1 MGKFSKEFEENQIKK
16 LKRCYINYNDM
27 KEQIKAKYAE
37 LDQVQDKNKFIDKAT
52 TDFVTSLNIE
62 LKKVITSYNHQE
74 KEIKLI
80 MNSLLHN
87 RNNYNSYVLVQI
99 QKEYQEMVNVSEIT
113 LHLVKFSYYNLLSLQ
128 KLLSKFDKI
137 FCVDIKYNYIQSKI
151 EEKGKAL
158 LYILKFRIV
167 NEVTALIEDLLKV
180 LELVIKKGK
189 FAPKDIPECP
199 SLSLSSNKMSGLIE
213 AGSDISSEEK
223 ITNEQVLSLIT
234 KQKKLIDDNMKETE
248 HFYSSTQSLYNKWEQ
263 YLSLNVKP
271 NTKEEI
277 NQNLST
283 DTVMLISKENIS
295 NIYVIF
301 FETFYSMISYSNVL
315 SYYPFLSNLY
325 NQIHLSDEI
334 KTPHLSLLMSIPL
347 IGYFI
352 NMAVVSKT
360 LENRYYKTP
369 SIIFTVISMLGNS
382 LNCYILL
389 KPPSDY
395 IFIFLQSVARF
406 FIGFGTNKYLN
417 NNYIAQYVPKRK
429 CDKYLRKIRYI
440 SLFSFGFGNLIWIVS
455 LFFPKKINMNWI
467 NALFPLIGVFI
478 LIGEIAFYKEP
489 YKTGFNIYNSNQN
502 ESVIGKSLEINYAS
516 DQDTFENEEEDE
528 SIASYERHRNN
539 SISDF
544 KDLNLIRQSI
554 SELAWREEKT
564 SGFIKKSYVL
574 LLIFELC
581 ISFIFQN
588 LLLTI
593 PIFVIFLNGDNI
605 SLTISLIEIV
615 SVIFI
620 IYIISLFSNVLF
632 LSSYQTKNSER
643 TLLLISIIIMLF
655 LSIFSFCLYLPRF
668 LSSIKIYL
676 YLVVICAMVSLESTK
691 ESLINLLISKIIPVD
706 FHMCKVS
713 IAFSFNCAKT
723 IGLLLGSIVIVII
736 DFREENYL
744 YNIFMLGVNT
754 FILAVMFILLLLF
767 FAQFKVKAISRI
779 MNERALVKSQSVARL
794 I

>member
-1 MGKFSKEFEENQIKK
+1 MGKFSKEYDENQIKK
-16 LKRCYINYNDM
+16 LKRCYINYNDI
-27 KEQIKAKYAE
+27 KEKIKYKYTE
-37 LDQVQDKNKFIDKAT
+37 LDQVQDKNKFIDKAAS
-52 TDFVTSLNIE
+52 DFVSSLNIE

-74 KEIKLI
+74 KEINLI

-87 RNNYNSYVLVQI
+87 KNNYNSYVLVQI
-99 QKEYQEMVNVSEIT
+99 QKEYQEIVNVSEIT

-128 KLLSKFDKI
+128 KLLSKFDKK

-167 NEVTALIEDLLKV
+167 NEVTALIEDLLKE
-180 LELVIKKGK
+180 LEFFFKKGK
-189 FAPKDIPECP
+189 YSPKDIPECP

-223 ITNEQVLSLIT
+223 ITNEQILSLIGKEK
-234 KQKKLIDDNMKETE
+234 KQIDDNMKETE
-248 HFYSSTQSLYNKWEQ
+248 NFYSSTQRLYNKWEK
-263 YLSLNVKP
+263 YLSLKV
-271 NTKEEI
+271 NTKEENK

-283 DTVMLISKENIS
+283 DTVMLISKENIN

-301 FETFYSMISYSNVL
+301 LETFYSMISYSNVL
-315 SYYPFLSNLY
+315 SYYPFLPDLY
-325 NQIHLSDEI
+325 NHIHLPDE
-334 KTPHLSLLMSIPL
+334 KRMLHLSLLMSIPL
-347 IGYFI
+347 IGSFI

-369 SIIFTVISMLGNS
+369 SIIFTVISIFGNS

-389 KPPSDY
+389 KPSDY
-395 IFIFLQSVARF
+395 KIFIFLQSLARF
-406 FIGFGTNKYLN
+406 FIGFGMNKYLN

-429 CDKYLRKIRYI
+429 CGKYLRKIRYI
-440 SLFSFGFGNLIWIVS
+440 SLFSFGFGNLFWIVS
-455 LFFPKKINMNWI
+455 LLLPNNININWI
-467 NALFPLIGVFI
+467 SALFPLIGVFI

-489 YKTGFNIYNSNQN
+489 YKKGFSIYNSNQN

-516 DQDTFENEEEDE
+516 DQDKYEEEDE
-528 SIASYERHRNN
+528 SITSYEKHRND

-574 LLIFELC
+574 LLIFELF

-593 PIFVIFLNGDNI
+593 PIYVIFLNGDNTPI
-605 SLTISLIEIV
+605 SVSLIEIV

-632 LSSYQTKNSER
+632 FSSYQTKNSER
-643 TLLLISIIIMLF
+643 KLLLISIILMLF
-655 LSIFSFCLYLPRF
+655 LNAFCFCLYLPKF
-668 LSSIKIYL
+668 LSSITIYL
-676 YLVVICAMVSLESTK
+676 YLVTICLMISIESTK

-706 FHMCKVS
+706 FRMCKVS
-713 IAFSFNCAKT
+713 VAFSFNCVKT
-723 IGLLLGSIVIVII
+723 IGLLLGSIVIVLI
-736 DFREENYL
+736 DFRINNYL
-744 YNIFMLGVNT
+744 YNIIFMLSVNT
-754 FILAVMFILLLLF
+754 LILVVMFILLAMF

-779 MNERALVKSQSVARL
+779 MSERALVKSQSVARL